1 MSPVRALVA
10 LVVILLAVGFWTGL
24 NGHDRVALPCGLA
37 ALAALIVLMVLDSN
51 RYQARPRD
59 GFPSDRRNRL

>member
-1 MSPVRALVA
+1 MIPVRALVA
-10 LVVILLAVGFWTGL
+10 LVVVLLAVGFWTGL
-24 NGHDRVALPCGLA
+24 HGQDTLALPCGLA
-37 ALAALIVLMVLDSN
+37 ALAALIVLMVVDSN